1 MHPSSPRAIFN
12 ELLLA
17 SHEKQGDEG
26 LVIGR
31 KLLSFPQVR
40 RSPFT
45 DHFFKRKG
53 LQKLTK
59 SFGVSPT
66 LDTKLPKDEMMPGL
80 YTLACNTML
89 ELAESTKDPLRYCYY
104 CEELFN
110 SHCYQL

>member
-1 MHPSSPRAIFN
+1 MC
-12 ELLLA
+12 E
-17 SHEKQGDEG
+17 
-26 LVIGR
+26 
-31 KLLSFPQVR
+31 
-40 RSPFT
+40 
-45 DHFFKRKG
+45 
-53 LQKLTK
+53 LTK
-59 SFGVSPT
+59 GFGISPT